1 MSRRSDQAG
10 TFELLARLPQQIIRL
25 AKVEIANAKREIAGK
40 AKRTGIGALAIV
52 VALFFVFF
60 ALEALVVAAIAGV
73 AVVWPV
79 WLSALVVGF
88 GLLVLAG
95 LAILGGILL
104 IKRSVPVPTDTLHR
118 LEGDAEAMGE
128 VRINADETA
137 PRASDEQVLPQ
148 VGEKGNWR

>member
-10 TFELLARLPQQIIRL
+10 TFELLAKLPHQIIQL
-25 AKVEIANAKREIAGK
+25 VKVEWANAKREIAAK
-40 AKRTGIGALAIV
+40 AKRAGIGAVAIV

-79 WLSALVVGF
+79 WLSALVVGV
-88 GLLVLAG
+88 GLLILAG

-104 IKRSVPVPTDTLHR
+104 IKRSVPVPSETLGR
-118 LEGDAEAMGE
+118 VEGDAHALSE
-128 VRINADETA
+128 VRINAEDA
-137 PRASDEQVLPQ
+137 PGAPGDTELPR

>member
-1 MSRRSDQAG
+1 MSRRSDQPG
-10 TFELLARLPQQIIRL
+10 TFELLAKLPHQIIQL
-25 AKVEIANAKREIAGK
+25 VKLEIANAKREVTAK
-40 AKRTGIGALAIV
+40 AKRLGIGAVAVV

-79 WLSALVVGF
+79 WLSALVVAV

-95 LAILGGILL
+95 LAIFAGIMLM
-104 IKRSVPVPTDTLHR
+104 KKNVPVPSETLHR
-118 LEGDAEAMGE
+118 FEDDAKAMSE
-128 VRINADETA
+128 VRINAEDTPAAAGGSEL
-137 PRASDEQVLPQ
+137 PR